1 MMHFDDTFH
10 DSCEQQRAEGHDMH
24 GCQGIGELLIIAG
37 QAMASP
43 RPGTMSLH
51 YPASWHQHKAFT
63 GLGPPCY
70 LEVQGVRLGLL
81 RRVLPRL
88 RLVDRGDLHGIA
100 RSVLDLCG
108 QRMHLV
114 AVGLVGRGHRHGQQ
128 MTQRIDRLVARRAA
142 VVCGSTNLHAFGGPD
157 RPVDEKSGDATGIG
171 DIVLRAKY
179 HLYKGLVADIAGALS
194 LKLPSGDEDN
204 LLSTKPTTLRPFLIV
219 SRTFFDVFT
228 PHLNLGYEI
237 DFDRGHQDALH
248 SILGFETGI
257 EKFSVLVDVLGKY
270 KPNGNGVGDHTLT
283 GSFGDKWNPFKQF
296 AMFLNFQVPLN
307 E

>member
-1 MMHFDDTFH
+1 MHFADTFH

-24 GCQGIGELLIIAG
+24 GCQGVDELLIIAG

-43 RPGTMSLH
+43 RPDTTPLH
-51 YPASWHQHKAFT
+51 LPASWQQHEAFP
-63 GLGPPCY
+63 GLGQPRH
-70 LEVQGVRLGLL
+70 LKVQEGRFGFL

-88 RLVDRGDLHGIA
+88 RLVDRVDLHGIA
-100 RSVLDLCG
+100 HDVLDLCG

-128 MTQRIDRLVARRAA
+128 MTPRIDRLVPRRATA
-142 VVCGSTNLHAFGGPD
+142 VCGPH
-157 RPVDEKSGDATGIG
+157 RPVAEKSGDATGIG

-179 HLYKGLVADIAGALS
+179 HLYKGLVADIAGALL
-194 LKLPSGDEDN
+194 LKLPTGDEDN
-204 LLSTKPTTLRPFLIV
+204 FLGMGTTTLRPFLIV

-248 SILGFETGI
+248 YIHSWL
-257 EKFSVLVDVLGKY
+257 
-270 KPNGNGVGDHTLT
+270 
-283 GSFGDKWNPFKQF
+283 
-296 AMFLNFQVPLN
+296 
-307 E
+307 